1 MKILKFGKI
10 EENEQGGIT
19 FSDFTFCP
27 ESEEEWQ
34 RGITEQN
41 VVPCIIQFF
50 TLRCELTEYLPL
62 DNSSEMVVM
71 KAIEKAKG
79 GAVMGWPIALVAIA
93 LVISGAGVIAWMA
106 WLDYRISKGGKDS

>member
-19 FSDFTFCP
+19 FSNFVFCP
-27 ESEEEWQ
+27 ESEEEAH

-41 VVPCIIQFF
+41 VVPCIIQCL
-50 TLRCELTEYLPL
+50 TRRCELVEYLPL

-71 KAIEKAKG
+71 KAIQKAKE
-79 GAVMGWPIALVAIA
+79 AE
-93 LVISGAGVIAWMA
+93 
-106 WLDYRISKGGKDS
+106 